1 MDTIGEKICCKYGDI
16 DKGMPVFTDR
26 IPAVGDAEEIMK
38 EIKNCRKMATLKNF
52 KYGLKKTDIMIVR
65 TGKEQVERIDERVK
79 QGTVLETDRDKY
91 LGIAI
96 NTEGNLKDHI
106 QELGQKS
113 NIILSEINV
122 IGEKSQMRA
131 EEVRVKLK
139 LFETC
144 LMSAMLHGIEAW
156 GRILTKEIDEIE
168 KM

>member
-1 MDTIGEKICCKYGDI
+1 
-16 DKGMPVFTDR
+16 
-26 IPAVGDAEEIMK
+26 
-38 EIKNCRKMATLKNF
+38 MATLKNF

-96 NTEGNLKDHI
+96 NTEGNPKDHI
-106 QELGQKS
+106 QEIGQKS

>member
-1 MDTIGEKICCKYGDI
+1 M
-16 DKGMPVFTDR
+16 DR

-38 EIKNCRKMATLKNF
+38 EIKNCRKMATLKNS

-96 NTEGNLKDHI
+96 NTEGNPKDHI
-106 QELGQKS
+106 QEIGQKS

>member
-1 MDTIGEKICCKYGDI
+1 
-16 DKGMPVFTDR
+16 
-26 IPAVGDAEEIMK
+26 
-38 EIKNCRKMATLKNF
+38 
-52 KYGLKKTDIMIVR
+52 MIVR
-65 TGKEQVERIDERVK
+65 TGKEQVERIHERVK

-96 NTEGNLKDHI
+96 NTEGNPKDHI
-106 QELGQKS
+106 QEIGQKS

>member
-1 MDTIGEKICCKYGDI
+1 
-16 DKGMPVFTDR
+16 MPVFMDR

-38 EIKNCRKMATLKNF
+38 EIKNCRKMATLKNS

-96 NTEGNLKDHI
+96 NTEGNPKDHI
-106 QELGQKS
+106 QEIGQKS